1 MNDLDLKSQHN
12 KLNEYEFTL
21 FSNYISKNCGISIP
35 PEKAYLIETRLTKL
49 MIDAGVETFGAFYR
63 YLVSKPDCSPIHQKV
78 INAITTNETLWF
90 RDISPWKVLE
100 DVYLPLFVE
109 ELMSGKRSRVRIWC
123 SAVSTGQEIYST
135 VMFIDDYLNKN
146 RVAGIDLS
154 KFDFFATDISSSVI
168 DIAKKGRYDA
178 ISIMRGLSDYYREKY
193 FVRNGSA
200 WDLDKKILDAV
211 RFKNF
216 NLQNSYALFGQFDV
230 IFCRYVLI
238 YFSDASKK
246 EIVGKMRDVL
256 ADGGVLFTG
265 NYILYDLFKDDFYTN
280 HYDNLTYYTKV
291 V

>member
-1 MNDLDLKSQHN
+1 MNDLDLSLYNNQ
-12 KLNEYEFTL
+12 LNENEFLL
-21 FSNYISKNCGISIP
+21 FSNYISENCGITIP

-49 MIDAGVETFGAFYR
+49 MIDAGVESFGAFYR
-63 YLVSKPDCSPIHQKV
+63 YLASNPGSPIKQRV

-100 DVYLPLFVE
+100 ETYLPIFIK
-109 ELMSGKRSRVRIWC
+109 ELKAGKRTRVRIWC

-135 VMFIDDYLNKN
+135 VMFVDDFISKN

-154 KFDFFATDISSSVI
+154 KFDFFATDISSSVL
-168 DIAKKGRYDA
+168 DIAKRGRYDA

-200 WDLDKKILDAV
+200 WDLDKKIRDAV

-216 NLQNSYALFGQFDV
+216 NLQNSYDLFGQFDV

-238 YFSDASKK
+238 YFSDTSKK
-246 EIVGKMRDVL
+246 KIVDKMRDAL

-265 NYILYDLFKDDFYTN
+265 NYILYDLFREGFCTN